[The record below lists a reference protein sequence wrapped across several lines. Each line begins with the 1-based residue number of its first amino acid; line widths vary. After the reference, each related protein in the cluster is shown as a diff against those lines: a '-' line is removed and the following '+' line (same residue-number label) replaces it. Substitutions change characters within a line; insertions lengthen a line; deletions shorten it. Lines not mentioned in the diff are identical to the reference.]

1 MIVDSEFSPSWWLSN
16 PHLQTI
22 LASKVFKPAPVATLR
37 ERIEL
42 EDGDFID
49 INLSQQPAGDIVAI
63 FHGLAGCVDSSYI
76 QGVLGTLEAAGFR
89 PVMMHWR
96 GCSGEPNRLARAYHS
111 GASDDIGWFID
122 YLQQRFAGQDIY
134 ALGYS
139 LGANALL
146 KYLGEAGAE
155 CSVRAAMAI
164 CPPLVLAE
172 GANKLDSGLARNY
185 QRYLLSL
192 MRAQHERKRL
202 AYPELALP
210 AAVNSLDNFWKFDDA
225 ITAPLHGFNG
235 VHDYY
240 ERCSARQFLPSIGAP
255 TRILCASDDPFF
267 TPAVLP
273 AMDELSA
280 MTTLEVSTNGGHV
293 GFLSRERGR
302 RRWLDHHVAAV
313 LNTFR
318 NLRGFSSDN
327 DAHTVR
333 SPAPPSQ

>member
-42 EDGDFID
+42 VDGDFID
-49 INLSQQPAGDIVAI
+49 INLSQKPAGDVVAI
-63 FHGLAGCVDSSYI
+63 FHGLAGCVESSYV

-89 PVMMHWR
+89 PVLMHWR

-111 GASDDIGWFID
+111 GASDDIGWFIQ

-146 KYLGEAGAE
+146 KYLGEAGAG
-155 CSVRAAMAI
+155 SPVRAAMAI

-172 GANKLDSGLARNY
+172 GANKLDRGLARNY

-210 AAVNSLDNFWKFDDA
+210 EADTSLDNFWKFDDA
-225 ITAPLHGFNG
+225 ITAPLHGYDG

-240 ERCSARQFLPSIGAP
+240 GRCSARQYLPSIATP
-255 TRILCASDDPFF
+255 TRMLCARDDPFF

-273 AMDELSA
+273 ALDELSA
-280 MTTLEVSTNGGHV
+280 LTTLEVSATGGHV
-293 GFLSRERGR
+293 GFLGHERGP
-302 RRWLDHHVAAV
+302 RRWLDHHVATV
-313 LNTFR
+313 LQK
-318 NLRGFSSDN
+318 LRDQCDFSQDN
-327 DAHTVR
+327 DSRIAH
-333 SPAPPSQ
+333 SHAP